1 MITARQVQF
10 FLEELQEER
19 YIDAIEYL
27 VEFYNHANRYTY
39 SERLSK
45 IPHED
50 LIRENLPKH
59 KHGIMKR
66 ILRYVRIFEQDE
78 VNRFVPKMIAAL
90 RHFGVDW
97 PDLDIVEKSINSNIK
112 ESDIR
117 DEHLRYR
124 VSSIAD
130 CLDQGLVK
138 FAFKDIGSL
147 SKDPTW
153 PQVKAEVLDILA
165 AHKRKIIIFLD
176 SPVSSLFLQNVCMM
190 LEIGIDWPE
199 MQAFLSKRK
208 TGIVK
213 WLLNAVK
220 EDHTPYVKSIV
231 ERMLRLN
238 INWPELSIIL
248 KSANAELKSPTELDE
263 SDMTLQQLDD
273 WARIEQNFNSNQI
286 YYALLL
292 IDKNDFNVVKHPDI
306 GYLLD
311 GQQDNIREFMLHRLE
326 RKDVFEFIR
335 IADMIKSTRIGWTW
349 PIELIEQKKTEVVK
363 LLLSL
368 ILNPYAERELVL
380 DLSWMLGKLGI
391 QWPEL
396 SIIEKSVRS
405 DNKNA

>member
-1 MITARQVQF
+1 MVSKRDVQF

-19 YIDAIEYL
+19 YIDAMEYL
-27 VEFYNHANRYTY
+27 IDFYNYANRYTY
-39 SERLSK
+39 SERLST

-50 LIRENLPKH
+50 LVRENLPKH
-59 KHGIMKR
+59 KHGIMTR
-66 ILRYVRIFEQDE
+66 ILRYVKIFEQAD
-78 VNRFVPKMIAAL
+78 VNRAVPRMIAAL

-97 PDLDIVEKSINSNIK
+97 PDLEIIEKSIKSDLK
-112 ESDIR
+112 ESDVR

-138 FAFKDIGSL
+138 FAFKDVGSL
-147 SKDPTW
+147 SKDPAW

-165 AHKRKIIIFLD
+165 AHKRKIIVFLD
-176 SPVSSLFLQNVCMM
+176 SPVSSLFLQKICML
-190 LEIGIDWPE
+190 LEIGVNWPE

-231 ERMLRLN
+231 EKMVRLN
-238 INWPELSIIL
+238 IDWPELAIIL
-248 KSANAELKSPTELDE
+248 KSANAELKNPSELDE
-263 SDMTLQQLDD
+263 GDMSSSELDD
-273 WARIEQNFNSNQI
+273 WMRIEQNFNSNQI
-286 YYALLL
+286 YYALLI
-292 IDKNDFNVVKHPDI
+292 IDKNDFNVVRNPDI

-311 GQQDNIREFMLHRLE
+311 SQQDNIREFMLHRLE

-349 PIELIEQKKTEVVK
+349 PTDLIEQKKPEVVK
-363 LLLSL
+363 LLLTM
-368 ILNPYAERELVL
+368 ILNPYADPELVL
-380 DLSWMLGKLGI
+380 DLSWMLGKLGT

-405 DNKNA
+405 GVKNA